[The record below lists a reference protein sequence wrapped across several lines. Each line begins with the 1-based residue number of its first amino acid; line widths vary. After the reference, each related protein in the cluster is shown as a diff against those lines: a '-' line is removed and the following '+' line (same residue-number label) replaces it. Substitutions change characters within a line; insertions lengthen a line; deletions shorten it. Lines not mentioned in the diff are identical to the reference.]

1 MNTQKKA
8 LLVGG
13 LAIAGIAAFLL
24 MKGPTD
30 EFAGPSG
37 GSAYGPSSGYEGGR
51 AGTDIPWNL
60 ILGGENVNFPA
71 PPQVDIN
78 TLLPDMPTSKKV
90 DLQYARGGDVIGGV
104 ALRDPFVVAAGQPS
118 TKKIETPAPS
128 GIPNLLA
135 GIADVFMKPVS
146 LGVSGAKRIA
156 SAGGSMFG
164 GTGTSGVA
172 KKPFVVA
179 ATGTG
184 MKADIGASGASG
196 AGVIGSAGSGYTGSS
211 GWTAPAPAAI
221 LSGGKK
227 ASSGGSVAS
236 QQYGGSG
243 SVASYLSGKYGATHD
258 IRGYSI
264 TGVPLYKPKV
274 S

>member
-37 GSAYGPSSGYEGGR
+37 GSAYGPSSGYECGR

-78 TLLPDMPTSKKV
+78 TLLPDMPTSKKE

-128 GIPNLLA
+128 GILNLLA

-146 LGVSGAKRIA
+146 MGVSGAKSIA

-184 MKADIGASGASG
+184 
-196 AGVIGSAGSGYTGSS
+196 
-211 GWTAPAPAAI
+211 
-221 LSGGKK
+221 GKK
-227 ASSGGSVAS
+227 TSSGGSVTS